1 MPLKPSQI
9 LQQLNERRSEFSR
22 FDEETFRIVAL
33 YQKAIV
39 EAIGTP
45 MVELLERLAK
55 KKECGALPL
64 EALDE
69 FESWILRFGL
79 HWENREQSNAWVRE
93 QLSGVSTFAVDGS
106 QIYPGKDLSVPVA
119 LVQIGWF
126 ENLHTEQGQYFKDI
140 ESYVMTPQDLK
151 VERLGGELADRKVN
165 MRRFEMET
173 QRIVDY
179 IEEHEGMEEALA
191 FFDGSFVASFAEA
204 FDPETQET
212 YVRCVRNVLE
222 ASEHFRVPVVA
233 FIDTSTARDLTSML
247 QALYKLPDNKA
258 IHDAK
263 LVDKLFFNSSDSQS
277 MDWGDRTPIFQCNR
291 SGILSTYG
299 PQGSRITFCYLKTNR
314 DGLPARLELP
324 MWIHESGRSEQIINW
339 VRAEVAIGGG
349 YPYVIETADQVA
361 VVQAK
366 DRQAFFKILQ
376 DWAEKEDLKL
386 RLSRK
391 MVSNARRR

>member
-9 LQQLNERRSEFSR
+9 LHQLNERRSEFSR
-22 FDEETFRIVAL
+22 FDEETFRIVAM
-33 YQKAIV
+33 YQKAII
-39 EAIGTP
+39 EAIGLST
-45 MVELLERLAK
+45 VQLQERLAK
-55 KKECGALPL
+55 KKECGAVPL
-64 EALDE
+64 ELLDE
-69 FESWILRFGL
+69 YESWILRFGL
-79 HWENREQSNAWVRE
+79 QWETREQSHGWVRE
-93 QLSGVSTFAVDGS
+93 QLAGVSTFAVDGS

-140 ESYVMTPQDLK
+140 DSYVMTPQDLK

-179 IEEHEGMEEALA
+179 IEEHEGMETALA

-247 QALYKLPDNKA
+247 QALFKLPDNKA

-263 LVDKLFFNSSDSQS
+263 LLDKLYFNQFEPQT
-277 MDWGDRTPIFQCNR
+277 MAWGDRTPIFQCNR

-299 PQGSRITFCYLKTNR
+299 VQGSRIAFCYLKTNR
-314 DGLPARLELP
+314 DSLPARLELP

-366 DRQAFFKILQ
+366 DRQAFYKILQ
-376 DWAEKEDLKL
+376 DWADKEDLKL

-391 MVSNARRR
+391 MVSKVRRR

>member
-9 LQQLNERRSEFSR
+9 LNQLNDRRSEFSR
-22 FDEETFRIVAL
+22 FDEETFRVLAL
-33 YQKAIV
+33 YQKAII
-39 EAIGTP
+39 EAIGISTA
-45 MVELLERLAK
+45 ELVNRLTQK
-55 KKECGALPL
+55 KDCGAVPL
-64 EALDE
+64 EGLDAY
-69 FESWILRFGL
+69 ESWILSCGL
-79 HWENREQSNAWVRE
+79 QWENREQSNAWVRE
-93 QLSGVSTFAVDGS
+93 QLGGVSTFAVDGS

-140 ESYVMTPQDLK
+140 DSYVMTPQDLK

-179 IEEHEGMEEALA
+179 IEEHEGMEDALA

-204 FDPETQET
+204 FDPETQEC

-222 ASEHFRVPVVA
+222 ASEHFRVAVVA
-233 FIDTSTARDLTSML
+233 YIDTSTARDLTSML
-247 QALYKLPDNKA
+247 QNLFKLPDNKA

-263 LVDKLFFNSSDSQS
+263 LLDKLYFNTFEPQT
-277 MDWGDRTPIFQCNR
+277 MDWGDRTPIFKCNR

-299 PQGSRITFCYLKTNR
+299 VHGDRIAFCYLKTNR
-314 DGLPARLELP
+314 ESLPARLELP
-324 MWIHESGRSEQIINW
+324 LWIYESGRSEQILNW

-366 DRQAFFKILQ
+366 DRQAFYKILQ
-376 DWAEKEDLKL
+376 DWSEKEGLKL
-386 RLSRK
+386 RMSRK
-391 MVSNARRR
+391 MVSKARRR